1 MGTIVPYFFLKEKHI
16 QPTIRIMYSISNF
29 IFGLLFGVFCLAFGV
44 FTLFYRKSHPEKFGK
59 LQKMQERFGEK
70 AGYVI
75 HWINYTLIP
84 IVLGLFL
91 IIWFIL
97 TGKSPL

>member
-1 MGTIVPYFFLKEKHI
+1 
-16 QPTIRIMYSISNF
+16 MYSISNF

-59 LQKMQERFGEK
+59 LQKKQERFGEK